1 MMALP
6 LILFEAAVGG
16 ATYWV
21 AALHANHARELLY
34 VVGEETGSDSEDFEE
49 AIIAECAQAR
59 AEKLNFKSD
68 DPGDLESRSMWAEFL
83 REDKP
88 RVIACSEWP

>member
-1 MMALP
+1 MALP

-16 ATYWV
+16 ATYWI
-21 AALHANHARELLY
+21 AALHIEHARELLY
-34 VVGEETGSDSEDFEE
+34 AESETMGHDD
-49 AIIAECAQAR
+49 ADDIDDATITECPLAR

-68 DPGDLESRSMWAEFL
+68 EPDEPASRSMWAEFL